1 MGETPDY
8 LGHRKRLRARFL
20 KSGGEALHDYEL
32 LELVLFATIQ
42 RRDTKPI
49 AKALIERFG
58 GYAEVVAAD
67 PAALTT
73 VKGVGDVAA
82 VAIKAIGAA
91 AERLAR
97 ERVMDRPVL
106 SSWDR
111 LLAYL
116 RIGMGYKPTEQ
127 FRILFLDAR
136 NILIA
141 DEAQQEGTVNHTPVY
156 PREVIK
162 RALELGATAI
172 IMVHNHPS
180 GDPTPSQADVAMTR
194 EVMEAGTR
202 LGIALHDHVIITR
215 ARHASFKALG
225 LL

>member
-1 MGETPDY
+1 MADENDHHE
-8 LGHRKRLRARFL
+8 HRKRLRSRFL
-20 KSGGEALHDYEL
+20 KGGGEALHDYEL
-32 LELVLFATIQ
+32 LELVLFLAIP
-42 RRDTKPI
+42 RKDTKPI
-49 AKALIERFG
+49 AKALIKRFG
-58 GYAEVVAAD
+58 GYAETIAAEPD
-67 PAALTT
+67 ALRA
-73 VKGVGDVAA
+73 VEGVGEAAA
-82 VAIKAIGAA
+82 VAIKSIGAA

-97 ERVMDRPVL
+97 EQVMNRPVL

-116 RIGMGYKPTEQ
+116 RIGMGHKPTEQ
-127 FRILFLDAR
+127 FRILLLDAR

-141 DEAQQEGTVNHTPVY
+141 DEAQQEGTVNHKPVY

-180 GDPTPSQADVAMTR
+180 GDPTPSQADIAMTR
-194 EVMEAGTR
+194 EVMEAGAR

-225 LL
+225 LI